1 MKFKV
6 FDGRGNDV
14 TMERDW
20 YIDKQG
26 NLYFET
32 NDVDCPLM
40 DADGFSYEV
49 VSK

>member
-1 MKFKV
+1 
-6 FDGRGNDV
+6 
-14 TMERDW
+14 MERDW